1 MFYSTQ
7 IKSVGYGGAYD
18 VTGKWLTFIGY
29 LPVKVDDTVFTDG
42 NIIFGNVPPR
52 GSAMNFFFK
61 KENGIPVLSADLR
74 GFFTKTGVYR
84 PYLIAGDDWI
94 VNSQKYYAHDNGEEN
109 ILDAEISLDSDGEAD
124 GILTAEK
131 NVQQNDDIPDD
142 DLFSLLPEHAAFY
155 LSYDDC
161 DFCKYDDTILKD
173 CEIIR
178 LKDNQVVQ
186 QIAMANLTSLYENAI
201 SDIAAAVVVPNR
213 TIEDHLQSRA
223 KLLNFKLGTNDQ
235 WAALLLVD
243 VCATRSIGELQV
255 TALKFETDHNVTSN
269 EISLDQ
275 DYTDLSGLGLPA
287 NLLARVDNIR
297 TSLFGVSIIDVW
309 SEHYYVTVVDG
320 DTTTLPGNQIFPHHS
335 FLAKLSAD
343 NQIMVEPLAEN
354 KYCPYKYDY
363 NLSRFTT
370 SEEYFAFETAWDSVS
385 RNYLGYTALPYR
397 YVRQEKD
404 DHIAAFQDDFEYIEP
419 HLSQEETD
427 AVFNN
432 QYYNTWTTVNSSER
446 IYIELVADAY
456 SGDSYAVTLRARTQI
471 LDVEDNYHF
480 TRHTIVRIIRQKNL
494 LEVLPDG
501 NISSTTLDAVDSF
514 TFPIQDDFTIK
525 IYQSSDN
532 FLESTNAEI
541 LHADNV
547 IISQSQIP
555 ELSENVY
562 ELNLCICPL
571 TAGYLVGAHGKHLYT
586 ILNNVVKEVDDE
598 LKNFRLRELNP
609 ISIAKV

>member
-18 VTGKWLTFIGY
+18 VSGKWLTFIGY
-29 LPVKVDDTVFTDG
+29 LPVKVGDTVFTDG
-42 NIIFGNVPPR
+42 NIIFGNATPK
-52 GSAMNFFFK
+52 GSALNFFF
-61 KENGIPVLSADLR
+61 ENKSIPVLGVDRR
-74 GFFTKTGVYR
+74 GYFTLLGGFMSY
-84 PYLIAGDDWI
+84 PIAGVDWI
-94 VNSQKYYAHDNGEEN
+94 VNSQKYYAHDLSED
-109 ILDAEISLDSDGEAD
+109 IIDAEISFDSDGEAD
-124 GILTAEK
+124 GVFTAEK
-131 NVQQNDDIPDD
+131 FVQQNADIPSD
-142 DLFSLLPEHAAFY
+142 DLFSQLPEHTAFF

-173 CEIIR
+173 CELIQN
-178 LKDNQVVQ
+178 KDNQVIE
-186 QIAMANLTSLYENAI
+186 QIAMAEIIEPYETAI
-201 SDIAAAVVVPNR
+201 SEIAAAAVVPNR

-235 WAALLLVD
+235 WEALLLVD
-243 VCATRSIGELQV
+243 VCATRTIGELQV
-255 TALKFETDHNVTSN
+255 TALKFETSHDSSSN

-354 KYCPYKYDY
+354 KYRPYKYDY

-385 RNYLGYTALPYR
+385 RNYLGYTALPYT
-397 YVRQEKD
+397 YVRQKKD

-471 LDVEDNYHF
+471 FDIEDDYHF
-480 TRHTIVRIIRQKNL
+480 KRHTIVRIIRQKNL
-494 LEVLPDG
+494 LEVLSDG
-501 NISSTTLDAVDSF
+501 NISSTTLDVVDSF
-514 TFPIQDDFTIK
+514 TFPAQDNFNLK
-525 IYQSSDN
+525 IYQSGKN

-541 LHADNV
+541 LHADDV

-562 ELNLCICPL
+562 ELNLAICPL

-586 ILNNVVKEVDDE
+586 VLNNFVKEVDDE

-609 ISIAKV
+609 ISKAKI